1 MNKKEE
7 FAVKLSRLR
16 CFLAENKKEGILI
29 NRQDNFA
36 WLTGGG
42 ENRVV
47 TASDSGA
54 SDLLVTAQKI
64 YLLANNIESG
74 RVMQEEVSSLAI
86 EPLVFPWDEEEKKK
100 NFISRIAKPDQFRK
114 NNRPFHAPPPP
125 DRTRTC
131 PVPEPRKKCR

>member
-7 FAVKLSRLR
+7 FAIKLSRLR
-16 CFLAENKKEGILI
+16 LFLAKEKKKGILI
-29 NRQDNFA
+29 NRQDNFS

-54 SDLLVTAQKI
+54 SELIVTAQKI

-74 RVMQEEVSSLAI
+74 RVMEEEISGLDV
-86 EPLVFPWDEEEKKK
+86 EPLVFPWNKEEKKK
-100 NFISRIAKPDQFRK
+100 KFISRMMF
-114 NNRPFHAPPPP
+114 FL
-125 DRTRTC
+125 
-131 PVPEPRKKCR
+131 